1 MRFKQDVRK
10 SLSVIESVYMNVAI
24 EVSEKLNEGAI
35 SYDEL
40 IQLREYYSMKRP
52 DYYKVLFDMIEENLL
67 RMGLDKNKESEL
79 VNVNNLEKQNK
90 ENGYV

>member
-1 MRFKQDVRK
+1 MRFKQDVRR

-24 EVSEKLNEGAI
+24 ELAEKLNEGAI

-67 RMGLDKNKESEL
+67 RMGLEGNEPKS
-79 VNVNNLEKQNK
+79 VNVEDLKEWNK
-90 ENGYV
+90 GNGYV